1 MRLADRGVIVT
12 PIRYSFRSY
21 EDFMERALRALAVAM
36 TVVTFAALAGCG
48 SDPEPYVERPVE
60 ELYNDAVDYLQTGNY
75 EAAARE
81 FGEVERQHPYSQWAT
96 RAQIMAAY
104 AYYEDTAYDES
115 IFAADR
121 FIQLHPGHKDVAY
134 AYYLIGQSYY
144 ERISDVKRDQ
154 RMTELAQ
161 DAFREVL
168 RLFPDSE
175 YGRDAKLKLELTEDH
190 LAGKEMDIGRWYQQR
205 EEYVGAINRFRAVII
220 GYQTTSHVPEAL
232 MRLVESYM
240 TLGVVGEA
248 QNAAAVLGYN
258 FPGSPWYEDAYALL
272 GEHNLLPHLY
282 DETDL
287 IVEDSV
293 RIDEDGNLIVED
305 TDVVIIEAE
314 S

>member
-1 MRLADRGVIVT
+1 
-12 PIRYSFRSY
+12 
-21 EDFMERALRALAVAM
+21 MERALRALAAAMMVA
-36 TVVTFAALAGCG
+36 TFAALTGCG
-48 SDPEPYVERPVE
+48 SDPVLYVERPVE
-60 ELYNDAVDYLQTGNY
+60 DLYNDAVDYLQTGDY
-75 EAAARE
+75 QDAARA
-81 FGEVERQHPYSQWAT
+81 FDEVERQHPYSQWAT

-104 AYYEDTAYDES
+104 AYYEAGSYDES

-168 RLFPDSE
+168 RLFPASE

-205 EEYVGAINRFRAVII
+205 EEYVGAINRFRSVII

-232 MRLVESYM
+232 LRLTESYM
-240 TLGVVGEA
+240 ALGVVGEA

-282 DETDL
+282 EETDL
-287 IVEDSV
+287 IVEETDLIIEDSV
-293 RIDEDGNLIVED
+293 RIDEDGNLIIESAD
-305 TDVVIIEAE
+305 PVIIEAE